1 MTCFIQPQADYTD
14 QTEPDSKALIFYL
27 KQFKEQGAEA
37 GISLQYKKA
46 DSLAQKLN
54 ADQEF
59 FKAAGSG
66 YRYGAAYVQTDK
78 LAEALEVMSLSLLKD
93 TNTLMCEYTEK
104 YPIVSYCDDSITLQ
118 EAISD
123 GMDYS
128 YRDDFR
134 MRSIQ
139 SALGY
144 TNVFLNLQDIFWPEE
159 EDSDGW
165 EKMQEK
171 FASNLLTY
179 WKDFSDFT
187 STTLSESND
196 RIRTFLKLD
205 YSYERKDQKILL
217 QTTEKGSWFI
227 LRTHGEDVDE
237 IEGGESTKFEENAYL
252 IKVQDTTALIEL
264 KGKELHYYDE

>member
-1 MTCFIQPQADYTD
+1 MD
-14 QTEPDSKALIFYL
+14 
-27 KQFKEQGAEA
+27 
-37 GISLQYKKA
+37 
-46 DSLAQKLN
+46 
-54 ADQEF
+54 
-59 FKAAGSG
+59 
-66 YRYGAAYVQTDK
+66 
-78 LAEALEVMSLSLLKD
+78 LSLLKD

-104 YPIVSYCDDSITLQ
+104 YPIVSYCDDSTTLQ
-118 EAISD
+118 EATSD

-144 TNVFLNLQDIFWPEE
+144 TNVFLNLQDIFWPEK
-159 EDSDGW
+159 DSEGW

-196 RIRTFLKLD
+196 RVRTFLKLD

-217 QTTEKGSWFI
+217 QTTEKGAWFI
-227 LRTHGEDVDE
+227 LRTHGEDVDKV
-237 IEGGESTKFEENAYL
+237 EGGESTKLEENAYL
-252 IKVQDTTALIEL
+252 IKVQDTTVLIEL